1 MTGIINHYIVQE
13 NESELKIIHTSTFSF
28 QSMRQVDALPM
39 RTDMCKNWGRQN
51 NILKF
56 KCTSENVGKDE
67 LSDISFHLR
76 LGKLFHHS
84 FISLHNESKVT

>member
-1 MTGIINHYIVQE
+1 
-13 NESELKIIHTSTFSF
+13 
-28 QSMRQVDALPM
+28 MRQVDAQPI
-39 RTDMCKNWGRQN
+39 RRDMYKNWGRQHT
-51 NILKF
+51 IFKF

-67 LSDISFHLR
+67 LSDTSFHLR